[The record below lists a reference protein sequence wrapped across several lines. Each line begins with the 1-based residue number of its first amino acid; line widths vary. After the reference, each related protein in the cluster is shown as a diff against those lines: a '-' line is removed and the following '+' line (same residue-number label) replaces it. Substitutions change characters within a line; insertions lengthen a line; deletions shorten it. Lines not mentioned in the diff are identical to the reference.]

1 MKILFIVT
9 TRYHMG
15 CALDIFAHM
24 NQKASCD
31 IAAIGG
37 VLMKDQIFVLES
49 AKYMGGEVVLFTD
62 ESGKMNKFRDLML
75 LFCRLLFNSKI
86 NTYDRIIVFSPSL
99 ISARYRLENPGA
111 TVYLGEDGTGS
122 YSGLILNRFAYFDY
136 SLKRK
141 SVIAKMFRCIFKSKI
156 LLNPS
161 GIYVYRPEA
170 INFDYPF
177 PIERI
182 TRNPETNMLIRST
195 MGEKETNIKCTRAI
209 FIGQHYQEIG
219 INSINMS
226 EIFEA
231 DRIFVDDFSYRKHP
245 RDEWFPENIKI
256 DSSKDWEVLC
266 ENINEDSVFI
276 SLGSTALQSP
286 KYLYNKEPYI
296 VLTYKLHPEISNEFI
311 QSFESL
317 GKTLKKLYR
326 NIHKVIIPKSI
337 EEYALI
343 LNRIKNENL

>member
-9 TRYHMG
+9 TRYHTG
-15 CALDIFAHM
+15 CALDIFAHL
-24 NQKASCD
+24 NQKVCCD
-31 IAAIGG
+31 IAAVGG
-37 VLMKDQIFVLES
+37 ALKKDQMFVLES
-49 AKYMGGEVVLFTD
+49 AKHMGGEVVLFTE
-62 ESGKMNKFRDLML
+62 ESGTLNKFRDLML
-75 LFCRLLFNSKI
+75 LFYRLLFNPKI
-86 NTYDRIIVFSPSL
+86 NRYDRLVVFSPSL

-122 YSGLILNRFAYFDY
+122 YSGLILDRFAYFDY

-141 SVIAKMFRCIFKSKI
+141 SIIAKMFSCIFKSKI

-161 GIYVYRPEA
+161 GIYVYQPEA
-170 INFDYPF
+170 INFNYPF

-182 TRNPETNMLIRST
+182 TRVPETNMLIRNM
-195 MGEKETNIKCTRAI
+195 MGEEGTNIKCTRAV

-219 INSINMS
+219 IRSTNMS

-231 DRIFVDDFSYRKHP
+231 NRIFAKDFSYRKHP
-245 RDEWFPENIKI
+245 RDEWSPKNIKLE
-256 DSSKDWEVLC
+256 SSKDWEVLC
-266 ENINEDSVFI
+266 ETVNESSVFI

-311 QSFESL
+311 QSFEL
-317 GKTLKKLYR
+317 L
-326 NIHKVIIPKSI
+326 
-337 EEYALI
+337 
-343 LNRIKNENL
+343 